1 MLRTGWFRLTAL
13 LAVLVTAFSLSAVG
27 LAEARFGGSFGSRGY
42 RTYQTLP
49 RTPAAPNVTAPIAKS
64 TTPSTVRQPGMVSP
78 RPGMFGT
85 GLGGW
90 LLGGLV
96 FGGLFGLMF
105 GTGFGG
111 FGGVFALIVQVMLI
125 IFLFRL
131 FFGRRLQTA
140 GGPGSS
146 HGGGYGPKP
155 SAGNAGYA
163 GNAGPAPRSNASRRA
178 GSRDEIGIGDRDLSI
193 FETRLTQ
200 LQDAY
205 SREDLGQLRRI
216 TTPEVLGYLSDELR
230 EAEQKG
236 LRNEVFDVRLLQG
249 EVAEAWREGPSDY
262 ATVALH
268 YESRDVMRERSTGTL
283 VSGEDRLVERREVW
297 TFVRHNGGDWL
308 VSAIQS

>member
-1 MLRTGWFRLTAL
+1 MRAPAATLVRRDALRFPVQDADIAEDPGTKPLASL
-13 LAVLVTAFSLSAVG
+13 LV
-27 LAEARFGGSFGSRGY
+27 RD
-42 RTYQTLP
+42 LP
-49 RTPAAPNVTAPIAKS
+49 R
-64 TTPSTVRQPGMVSP
+64 GD
-78 RPGMFGT
+78 
-85 GLGGW
+85 
-90 LLGGLV
+90 LLVETKFSFDLPPDIQANFEQAG
-96 FGGLFGLMF
+96 
-105 GTGFGG
+105 
-111 FGGVFALIVQVMLI
+111 FALYKNDDAFVKLAHV
-125 IFLFRL
+125 
-131 FFGRRLQTA
+131 
-140 GGPGSS
+140 
-146 HGGGYGPKP
+146 
-155 SAGNAGYA
+155 
-163 GNAGPAPRSNASRRA
+163 
-178 GSRDEIGIGDRDLSI
+178 SI